1 MKNLKTGLALSLI
14 ALAATATPAAAYI
27 GPGVGLGVIA
37 TIFGA
42 IGAFFMLIAGLLWYP
57 IKAMLRKNRQKKIGA
72 APAAETVVASAADE
86 KAEKPKP

>member
-1 MKNLKTGLALSLI
+1 MKNLKAGIALSLI
-14 ALAATATPAAAYI
+14 GALAFATPAAAYI

-57 IKAMLRKNRQKKIGA
+57 IKAMLRKKREKNEKA
-72 APAAETVVASAADE
+72 APDAGASLSAAADKSE
-86 KAEKPKP
+86 NSPS

>member
-1 MKNLKTGLALSLI
+1 MRNLKAGLVLSLI
-14 ALAATATPAAAYI
+14 AVVGSATPAAAYI

-57 IKAMLRKNRQKKIGA
+57 IKAMLRKGRDKKA
-72 APAAETVVASAADE
+72 AAAETVETSAA
-86 KAEKPKP
+86 AEDQSETPSS